1 MLAMLPIELPE
12 LRHHIGLIQREAA
25 MPAPA
30 AEALMQ
36 TIRETVANLDPEDPV
51 ADPTVP

>member
-1 MLAMLPIELPE
+1 
-12 LRHHIGLIQREAA
+12 

-36 TIRETVANLDPEDPV
+36 TIRETVADLDPEDPV
-51 ADPTVP
+51 EEPTGP